1 MVRSSTTFDSVSTAL
16 RPFDG
21 ILYTTVVYLLCSNC
35 SRIAVITTHRLTSE
49 NRLTFGQSRAEL
61 SFDVLV
67 VMQVA
72 DGQTYV
78 RRRGRASDV
87 IVVT

>member
-1 MVRSSTTFDSVSTAL
+1 MVRSSATFDSVSTAL
-16 RPFDG
+16 RPFDD
-21 ILYTTVVYLLCSNC
+21 IRYKTVVYLLCSNR
-35 SRIAVITTHRLTSE
+35 SRTAVVTTSRLTSE

-67 VMQVA
+67 GMQVA

-78 RRRGRASDV
+78 RRASDV